1 MNAQQLPDECVLR
14 VLDYLWKEPRLHEFF
29 ERRSQHAHVYDQQR
43 VHKVLWARSVAPM
56 HVCRAW
62 RQPSA
67 RRYFRTLVVDL
78 RCQNAPLPDA
88 AVLARHVLV
97 LANSV
102 QYDSLA
108 LSVKFLEAHTL
119 GLCVFDSRDACPG
132 VSHALAST
140 LHSALPH
147 LNSIWFQCMGSIGR
161 FAQTVLEDL
170 SARSSACVTAMH
182 FESTESRSCVANVI
196 RSHAHSLQFLS
207 LGKVSGGVLSTLVVH
222 KGKQL
227 VYARLKRLLFAIPS
241 NTHIYADV
249 PEYTTSSFP
258 QLEELYYDDA
268 HSAGLPREEWFAP
281 LFDVFLSHPT
291 RLKYLTF
298 PIVYNTQR
306 CVSRDNCPELVGLR
320 HIKCCWATGAWSSQ
334 QRESDSTR
342 VLSAIASIPS
352 LECYVHPSYIARLS
366 RVPSDI
372 MCTGLWRLDLYGWPL
387 TVNNMCWVL
396 RAFGRLQT
404 LRVTL
409 VQSED
414 VDDAWQ
420 PTSSVLKRLTVG
432 SADAGLENQEL
443 GRLACML
450 ELMPLLS
457 RVSLYD
463 QAYAFV
469 SKAAATW
476 TRDTRDLQITNN
488 VSGLRSGQSFRSPL
502 AQLTT
507 AASANS
513 PPSTSW
519 YLIHPL
525 LIDG

>member
-14 VLDYLWKEPRLHEFF
+14 VLDYLWEEPRLHEFF

-43 VHKVLWARSVAPM
+43 VHTVLRARSVAPM

-62 RQPSA
+62 RQPSV
-67 RRYFRTLVVDL
+67 RRYYRTLVVDL
-78 RCQNAPLPDA
+78 RSQNAPLPDA

-102 QYDSLA
+102 QSDSG
-108 LSVKFLEAHTL
+108 LSMQFPDAHTL
-119 GLCVFDSRDACPG
+119 GLCVFDSQDACPS
-132 VSHALAST
+132 VSHGLASA
-140 LHSALPH
+140 LHSALPN
-147 LNSIWFQCMGSIGR
+147 LSSIWLQCVGSIGQ

-170 SARSSACVTAMH
+170 SARSSARVTAMH
-182 FESTESRSCVANVI
+182 FESTESRSCVSGII
-196 RSHAHSLQFLS
+196 RSHAHNLQFLS

-227 VYARLKRLLFAIPS
+227 VYKRLKRLLFAIPS

-258 QLEELYYDDA
+258 QLEELYFDDA
-268 HSAGLPREEWFAP
+268 HSTGLPREEWFAP

-366 RVPSDI
+366 HVPSDI
-372 MCTGLWRLDLYGWPL
+372 MCTRLWRLDLYGWPL

-396 RAFGRLQT
+396 RVFEQLQT

-414 VDDAWQ
+414 VDDVWQ
-420 PTSSVLKRLTVG
+420 PTSSVLKCLTVG
-432 SADAGLENQEL
+432 SADSGLE
-443 GRLACML
+443 
-450 ELMPLLS
+450 
-457 RVSLYD
+457 
-463 QAYAFV
+463 
-469 SKAAATW
+469 
-476 TRDTRDLQITNN
+476 
-488 VSGLRSGQSFRSPL
+488 
-502 AQLTT
+502 
-507 AASANS
+507 
-513 PPSTSW
+513 
-519 YLIHPL
+519 
-525 LIDG
+525 

>member
-1 MNAQQLPDECVLR
+1 MNAQQLPDECMLR
-14 VLDYLWKEPRLHEFF
+14 VLDYLWEEPRLHEFF
-29 ERRSQHAHVYDQQR
+29 KRRSQHAHVYDQQR
-43 VHKVLWARSVAPM
+43 VHTVLRARSVAPM

-62 RQPSA
+62 RQPSV
-67 RRYFRTLVVDL
+67 RRYYRTLVVDF
-78 RCQNAPLPDA
+78 RSQNAPLPDA
-88 AVLARHVLV
+88 AVVARHVLV

-102 QYDSLA
+102 QSDSG
-108 LSVKFLEAHTL
+108 LSMQFPDAHTL
-119 GLCVFDSRDACPG
+119 GLCVFDSQDACPS

-140 LHSALPH
+140 LHSALPN
-147 LNSIWFQCMGSIGR
+147 LSSIWLQCVGSIGQ

-170 SARSSACVTAMH
+170 SARSSARVTAMH
-182 FESTESRSCVANVI
+182 FESTESRSCVSGII
-196 RSHAHSLQFLS
+196 RSHAHNLQFLS

-227 VYARLKRLLFAIPS
+227 VYKRLKRLLFAIPS

-249 PEYTTSSFP
+249 PEYTSSSFP
-258 QLEELYYDDA
+258 QLEELYFDDA
-268 HSAGLPREEWFAP
+268 HSTGLPREEWFAP

-366 RVPSDI
+366 HVPSDI
-372 MCTGLWRLDLYGWPL
+372 MCTRLWRLDLYGWPL

-396 RAFGRLQT
+396 RVFEQLQT

-414 VDDAWQ
+414 VDDVWQ
-420 PTSSVLKRLTVG
+420 PASSVLKCLTVG
-432 SADAGLENQEL
+432 SADSGLEVREL
-443 GRLACML
+443 ERLAGII
-450 ELMPLLS
+450 ESMPLLS
-457 RVSLYD
+457 RVSLYEH
-463 QAYAFV
+463 AYAFV
-469 SKAAATW
+469 SEAAVTW
-476 TRDTRDLQITNN
+476 ARDTRDLQITNN
-488 VSGLRSGQSFRSPL
+488 DSGLRSGQSFRSPL